1 MNLLWVVIG
10 GGVGS
15 GLRYLVSVGAAR
27 WVGTGWPY
35 GTLSVNLLGS
45 FLLALLLSVFA
56 QSEASSPGL
65 RLAVTTGLMGGLT
78 TYSTFNFEALTL
90 LEGGRVGAGLAYFAA
105 TAVGCLLAGFLG
117 LLAGRAVGA

>member
-15 GLRYLVSVGAAR
+15 GLRYLVSLGAAR

-105 TAVGCLLAGFLG
+105 TAIGCLLAGFLG